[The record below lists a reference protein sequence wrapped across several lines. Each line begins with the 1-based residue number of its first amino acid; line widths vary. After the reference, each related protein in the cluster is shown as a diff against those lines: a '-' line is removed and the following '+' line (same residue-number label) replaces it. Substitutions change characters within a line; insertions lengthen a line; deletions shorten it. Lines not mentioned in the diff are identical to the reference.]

1 MIFFR
6 EKCTYKTT
14 YKEECSDKKQKVCEK
29 FWKEDGY
36 GGKVWTE
43 DPSRCHWLQE
53 SECTQVPH
61 PVKVIIN
68 LILNWRRVKSKQQML
83 NANNERGYCLSGKG
97 SYDYI
102 CKFCR
107 TARMSGRRCASQST
121 RMSPCRMSARCAE
134 AWRRAA
140 RSLTPNTMAIE

>member
-1 MIFFR
+1 MQLMANEILCSEECEYETVLE
-6 EKCTYKTT
+6 EKCVTEKT
-14 YKEECSDKKQKVCEK
+14 KACEK

-68 LILNWRRVKSKQQML
+68 IILNWRKV
-83 NANNERGYCLSGKG
+83 N
-97 SYDYI
+97 
-102 CKFCR
+102 
-107 TARMSGRRCASQST
+107 
-121 RMSPCRMSARCAE
+121 
-134 AWRRAA
+134 
-140 RSLTPNTMAIE
+140 